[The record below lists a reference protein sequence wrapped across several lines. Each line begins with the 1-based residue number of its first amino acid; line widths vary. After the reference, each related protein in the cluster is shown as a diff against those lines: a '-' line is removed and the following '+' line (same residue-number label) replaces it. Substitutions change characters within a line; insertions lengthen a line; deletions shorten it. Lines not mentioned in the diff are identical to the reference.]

1 MELLYKYITYCLE
14 DSNQFSSLL
23 FWKGAVVLDEF
34 TSKNLR
40 HTLDKLISDC
50 DRHQSMVQQ
59 LISSS
64 HRIQWVTQ
72 FWFESV
78 TAEIITVLLIMTVIF
93 YHRKDAD
100 EERNRASNHEMEV
113 RHYRESTVKLIHIKA
128 LCMFPWKSSN
138 FSCSRQ
144 TRPIFLANFLF
155 LSQL

>member
-1 MELLYKYITYCLE
+1 M
-14 DSNQFSSLL
+14 L

-93 YHRKDAD
+93 LSQKGCWWR
-100 EERNRASNHEMEV
+100 EEQSFKSWNGGQTLPWKFC
-113 RHYRESTVKLIHIKA
+113 ESTVKLIHIKA
-128 LCMFPWKSSN
+128 ICMFPWKSSN
-138 FSCSRQ
+138 FSCSP
-144 TRPIFLANFLF
+144 PIFLGKFFF